1 MVIDPLSDMF
11 TRIKNAQTAGLDA
24 VVIPYSK
31 FKMEVAKVLL
41 KKNFI
46 KEINRRGKKNKKF
59 IEVVLSY
66 GEKNKPGISDIE
78 RISKPSRRVYIPA
91 NEIKPV
97 RQGYG
102 SMIIST
108 PKGIL
113 TDNEAKRENVGGEVL
128 CKIW

>member
-11 TRIKNAQTAGLDA
+11 TRIKNAQTAGLET
-24 VVIPYSK
+24 VVIPHSK

-41 KKNFI
+41 KKNFV
-46 KEINRRGKKNKKF
+46 KEINKRGKKNKKF

-66 GEKNKPGISDIE
+66 GEKNKPGIIE
-78 RISKPSRRVYIPA
+78 IKRISKPSRRVYVPA
-91 NEIKPV
+91 SEIKPV

-102 SMIIST
+102 AMIIST

-113 TDNEAKRENVGGEVL
+113 TDNEARKANVGGEVL

>member
-11 TRIKNAQTAGLDA
+11 TRIKNAQTAGLA
-24 VVIPYSK
+24 VAVIPHSK
-31 FKMEVAKVLL
+31 FKMEVAKALL
-41 KKNFI
+41 KRNFI
-46 KEINRRGKKNKKF
+46 KEVNRRGKKNKKF
-59 IEVVLSY
+59 IEVTLSY
-66 GEKNKPGISDIE
+66 GEKNKPGITDIK
-78 RISKPSRRVYIPA
+78 RVSKPSMRVYIPA

-102 SMIIST
+102 AMIIST

-113 TDNEAKRENVGGEVL
+113 TDREAKKENIGGEVL

>member
-1 MVIDPLSDMF
+1 MVTDPLSNMF
-11 TRIKNAQTAGLDA
+11 TSIRNAQAVGLEST
-24 VVIPYSK
+24 VIPYSK

-46 KEINRRGKKNKKF
+46 KEVTRRGKKNKKF
-59 IEVVLSY
+59 IEIVLSY
-66 GEKNKPGISDIE
+66 GEKDEPRIVDIK

-102 SMIIST
+102 AMIIST

>member
-11 TRIKNAQTAGLDA
+11 TRIRNAQSSGLETT
-24 VVIPYSK
+24 VIPYSK

-59 IEVVLSY
+59 IEVTLSY
-66 GEKNKPGISDIE
+66 GEKNKPKIIDIK
-78 RISKPSRRVYIPA
+78 RISKPSKRVYIPA

-102 SMIIST
+102 VIIIST

-113 TDNEAKRENVGGEVL
+113 TGNEAMRENVGGEVL

>member
-11 TRIKNAQTAGLDA
+11 TRIKNAQTAGLEV

-41 KKNFI
+41 KRNFI
-46 KEINRRGKKNKKF
+46 KEINRRGKKNKRF
-59 IEVVLSY
+59 IEIALVY
-66 GEKNKPGISDIE
+66 GEKNKPGILDIK

-91 NEIKPV
+91 SEIKPV